1 MLLFLLFFVTV
12 RGQEQCI
19 RKEGNTVTTDT
30 YKVIAKKESAT
41 SIDLCEKE
49 CIKVYEGLLDRMVI
63 LIRYIFPLFR
73 R

>member
-19 RKEGNTVTTDT
+19 RKERNKVTTDT

-49 CIKVYEGLLDRMVI
+49 CIKVLLFYV
-63 LIRYIFPLFR
+63 LIPTVSYYIEW
-73 R
+73 